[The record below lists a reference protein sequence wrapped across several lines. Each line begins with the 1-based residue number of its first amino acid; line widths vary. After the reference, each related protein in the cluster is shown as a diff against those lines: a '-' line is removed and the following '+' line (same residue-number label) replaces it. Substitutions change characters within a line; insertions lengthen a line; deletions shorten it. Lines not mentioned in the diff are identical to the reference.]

1 MCFVPFV
8 NYWRSAPIW
17 AWPLLVAGLPL
28 QPLLTAYHSAQKLQ
42 GCAAQIAKNYPPQF
56 FVICL
61 ALQFAGRYV
70 TGVSPL
76 AQPHARIMAQPCAL
90 IRWYI
95 SGQSGAKPAGGRQ
108 SLGCAAAQG
117 PRAPEAAGGLCAAGY
132 IALAP
137 TPPINGWGRD
147 RALSRSLADITAL
160 RPGYVSRRGAPL
172 VGVRGH

>member
-1 MCFVPFV
+1 MPVWMALKILAWRLVMMCFVPFV

-95 SGQSGAKPAGGRQ
+95 SGQSGATPPAADKAWGVLRHRGHGRQ
-108 SLGCAAAQG
+108 RPQEGFA
-117 PRAPEAAGGLCAAGY
+117 PR
-132 IALAP
+132 
-137 TPPINGWGRD
+137 
-147 RALSRSLADITAL
+147 DI
-160 RPGYVSRRGAPL
+160 
-172 VGVRGH
+172 